1 MFSPLI
7 KALHNLNI
15 FDGEKTLTGWGVL
28 DGASVVQIGYADEYK
43 NLEYSFEDAQ
53 GGFLSPKLVETHV
66 HGGNGNS
73 NDDGAQPMQR
83 VLDFQ
88 KTNGVGRS
96 FLSLVSAPIEKTLEL
111 INQAKQVEN
120 DSFLGL
126 HLEGP
131 FISTEFKGAHNPEVI
146 HGPTDDEL
154 AEIIDTGDGIIR
166 SITIAPELTTKLQ
179 VQKLLDNGIMP
190 CFGHSSANY
199 EQAKE
204 FFGLGS
210 EVMTHA
216 FNAMKG
222 IHHRTPG
229 PIPAAFEEGAYTEL
243 IADGV
248 HVQPAAARLLNPE
261 KVILV
266 TDAMAATAMEDGDH
280 TLGSLK
286 VTVRDG
292 VARTE
297 SGAIAG
303 STLMLKR
310 AVKNYAE
317 WIGSAELS
325 LKAAITN
332 PALAYGLEP
341 KTISKGETEWLL
353 WDSDLNLID
362 QSAN

>member
-15 FDGEKTLTGWGVL
+15 FDGQKTRNGWVVL
-28 DGASVVQIGYADEYK
+28 DDVSVVQIGYLGEYK
-43 NLEYSFEDAQ
+43 NLEHSFEDAQ

-66 HGGNGNS
+66 HGGSGNS
-73 NDDGAQPMQR
+73 NDDGAESMQG

-88 KTNGVGRS
+88 KSNGVGRS

-111 INQAKQVEN
+111 IKQAKQVEN

-131 FISTEFKGAHNPEVI
+131 YISNEFKGAHNSEVI
-146 HGPTDDEL
+146 HGPTDDEI
-154 AEIIDTGDGIIR
+154 AEIIDTGKGIIR
-166 SITIAPELTTKLQ
+166 SITIAPELTTKSQ

-190 CFGHSSANY
+190 CFGHSRANY

-210 EVMTHA
+210 KVMTHA
-216 FNAMKG
+216 FNAMNG

-261 KVILV
+261 KVVLV
-266 TDAMAATAMEDGDH
+266 SDAIVATAMEDGDY

-286 VTVRDG
+286 VIVRDG

-341 KTISKGETEWLL
+341 KTISDGETEWLL